1 MRHVVGSSRQEAS
14 QSLKFQERIR
24 RATTQMTI
32 FYVDDNPKA
41 LRMLAFVL
49 AECGYEV
56 VTACSSC
63 EMLERM
69 EQTSFDLVLMVHRG
83 RQVIGS
89 KLAQQIKRFN
99 PDIPI
104 LLVSANTLPAQEE
117 VSCVDAY
124 AGKGTTLD
132 NLLAKIRALTGQRA

>member
-1 MRHVVGSSRQEAS
+1 MQLEAAARKPRAMS
-14 QSLKFQERIR
+14 VKCHERIR
-24 RATTQMTI
+24 QATTQMTI

-63 EMLERM
+63 EVLERM

-83 RQVIGS
+83 RQVMDP
-89 KLAQQIKRFN
+89 KLVQEVKHLN

-104 LLVSANTLPAQEE
+104 LMVSANTLLAHEE
-117 VSCVDAY
+117 VTCVDAY